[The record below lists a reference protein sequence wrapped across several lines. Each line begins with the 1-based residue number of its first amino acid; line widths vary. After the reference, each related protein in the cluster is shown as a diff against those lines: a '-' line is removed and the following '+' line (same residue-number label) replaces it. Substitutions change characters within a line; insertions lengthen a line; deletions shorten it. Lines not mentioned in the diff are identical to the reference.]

1 MSNLKKS
8 LYLIKVFTFIILI
21 TFFLMIFIDFFLGKK
36 IMNKFDSFFAKSE
49 FYEKLIRINHPV
61 FHHTLRE
68 DINYKKYKSFEDLI
82 VFCTDNHGF
91 RSKCNAKTGKN
102 FDLAF
107 IGDSFVEAASLN
119 YEDTFVGMLN
129 NYSKKKIVNLGVTSY
144 SPTIYLSKINFLLNN
159 GYDFEHVIVFID
171 VGDLYDDSV
180 TYILND
186 KLEIRE
192 KGRNRKRFILKEF
205 LRNNFPVLNFT
216 FFVIRKLNLNNNKA
230 NSKIELD
237 PISENFAYTQSFNV
251 KAKWTYSTKND
262 MVDGYNGKISDNQKN
277 LINTMTNLYEIL
289 NKKNIK
295 MSVAVYPYPQQLL
308 FDNRKSIHVLM
319 WEDFCKNK
327 CSNFINY
334 FDDFFDLVETEGL
347 QETII
352 KYYWKNDPHFNK
364 EGNRVIFDKLKT
376 IYK

>member
-1 MSNLKKS
+1 
-8 LYLIKVFTFIILI
+8 
-21 TFFLMIFIDFFLGKK
+21 
-36 IMNKFDSFFAKSE
+36 MNKFDSFFAKSE

>member
-1 MSNLKKS
+1 MEKIKKF
-8 LYLIKVFTFIILI
+8 LNTIKVSFLIILI
-21 TFFLMIFIDFFLGKK
+21 SFLLMMFIDFFFGKK
-36 IMNKFDSFFAKSE
+36 IMKKFDHLFAESE
-49 FYEKLIRINHPV
+49 FYEKIIRINHPV
-61 FHHTLRE
+61 FHHMLRA
-68 DINYKKYKSFEDLI
+68 DVNYKKYKSFEGLT

-91 RSKCNAKTGKN
+91 RNKCNTKTGKK

-107 IGDSFVEAASLN
+107 IGDSFVEAGSLN

-129 NYSKKKIVNLGVTSY
+129 NYSKKRIANLGVTSY

-159 GYDFEHVIVFID
+159 GYDFKHIIVFID
-171 VGDLYDDSV
+171 VGDLYDDSFKY
-180 TYILND
+180 TLND
-186 KLEIRE
+186 KLEVIE
-192 KGRNRKRFILKEF
+192 KGRNKKRYIRKEF
-205 LRNNFPVLNFT
+205 LRNNFPVLNFS
-216 FFVIRKLNLNNNKA
+216 FWVIRKSNLFNNKA
-230 NSKIELD
+230 NSKKESD
-237 PISENFAYTQSFNV
+237 PISENFVYTQSLDI
-251 KAKWTYSTKND
+251 KTKWTYSTKND
-262 MVDGYNGKISDNQKN
+262 MVEGYNGKISDHQKN

-289 NKKNIK
+289 NKKDIK
-295 MSVAVYPYPQQLL
+295 MSVAVFPNPQQLL
-308 FDNRKSIHVLM
+308 YDTRKSVYVLM